1 MLLII
6 ISISYRIYLHIFNYN
21 TKINLSFKF
30 QIKKIIFLHLSIMLF
45 MLSDSSQSFE
55 KNIAQYNSKRRKSGR
70 SWSGHRDGKSAERWP
85 NTRVFVVRH
94 LYGYVSMFQFPD
106 LKVFAR
112 RQDISSGRSVAQSW
126 SPYAEILDG
135 SFLQPHILLP
145 PFLLLSATISFS
157 SSAASHIQC

>member
-1 MLLII
+1 ML
-6 ISISYRIYLHIFNYN
+6 
-21 TKINLSFKF
+21 
-30 QIKKIIFLHLSIMLF
+30 
-45 MLSDSSQSFE
+45 
-55 KNIAQYNSKRRKSGR
+55 
-70 SWSGHRDGKSAERWP
+70 AEH
-85 NTRVFVVRH
+85 TSFVVRH

-145 PFLLLSATISFS
+145 PLLLLSATISFS
-157 SSAASHIQC
+157 SSAASSHPTLAGVAAEPAYPPKNTTHRLRHPPATFFFPPLFYCFFPFPPSFLWSSSYSKKFTTYESHY